1 MRNETTKR
9 KKNQIENQRLQK
21 RNINILGGE
30 GVFLGRK
37 KRRTHTHINEL
48 LVVNKSQLF
57 ISIVVF
63 GICMM
68 KLWDRS
74 FISTSLSYFVG
85 NLLSFHRWIEGS
97 KLVLL
102 IKLRLLGF
110 RIQIAD
116 THTFSPMSFRL
127 PAKCS
132 AFRLL
137 NHAKCTISN
146 RKHRSK

>member
-68 KLWDRS
+68 KL
-74 FISTSLSYFVG
+74 
-85 NLLSFHRWIEGS
+85 
-97 KLVLL
+97 
-102 IKLRLLGF
+102 
-110 RIQIAD
+110 
-116 THTFSPMSFRL
+116 
-127 PAKCS
+127 
-132 AFRLL
+132 
-137 NHAKCTISN
+137 
-146 RKHRSK
+146 